1 MAVPEHTLVGESFGP
16 FTQKA
21 RWALEYAEVPHR
33 YEEYIPTLSEPG
45 LRLRMRQW
53 SGVGSVPVL
62 FAGERII
69 RGSWEIAR
77 NASQYAGDGRL
88 GDFTE
93 ISTWNE
99 LSERAL
105 EEGRKRVVRAVLASP
120 AALDEATTAVFP
132 AALARPLR
140 FIART
145 AARRLDTK
153 YAHLVMPGSLRSAL
167 LFTRAK
173 LQQTGGDFLLGS
185 FSYADIAICVV
196 LETVAPIMRTEPPLG
211 PATRACW
218 SEPALAEEFADLL
231 RWRERL
237 MDRVTPRFSQLPRAE
252 TNGL

>member
-1 MAVPEHTLVGESFGP
+1 MAQPEHTLVGESFSP

-21 RWALEYAEVPHR
+21 RWALEYAGVPHR
-33 YEEYIPTLSEPG
+33 YEEYTPTLSEPG

-53 SGVGSVPVL
+53 SGIVSVPVL
-62 FAGERII
+62 FADNLVI

-77 NASQYAGDGRL
+77 YASQYAADGRL
-88 GDFTE
+88 GDFTQ

-105 EEGRKRVVRAVLASP
+105 EEARTRVVRKVLANP
-120 AALDEATTAVFP
+120 AALDEATAAVFP
-132 AALARPLR
+132 PVLARPLR
-140 FIART
+140 FVARG
-145 AARRLDTK
+145 AARRLDVK

-173 LQQTGGDFLLGS
+173 LQQVGDDFLLGS
-185 FSYADIAICVV
+185 FSYADIAMCVV
-196 LETVAPIMRTEPPLG
+196 LEAVAPIMRTEPPLG

-218 SEPALAEEFADLL
+218 SDPALAEEFSDLL

-237 MDRVTPRFSQLPRAE
+237 RVRVSPRFSQLPARAV
-252 TNGL
+252 